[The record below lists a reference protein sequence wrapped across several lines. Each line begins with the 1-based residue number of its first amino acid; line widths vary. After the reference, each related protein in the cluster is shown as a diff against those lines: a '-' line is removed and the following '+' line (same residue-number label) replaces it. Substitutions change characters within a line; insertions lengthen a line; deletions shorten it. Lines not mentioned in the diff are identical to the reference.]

1 MNWEPESKNV
11 AILKAFG
18 DYRDFVMR
26 IATLHAG
33 TRLVEQLDFSAL
45 APTTNLPLSDNFPEG
60 MTTVRTIAQLT
71 DSIRTGEYGQLAV
84 GLAVIQLCTA
94 FEIFFDN
101 AAAAYGI
108 SVTSSDAFY
117 VTHNT
122 TAIKLGN
129 KALMQI
135 RKIHN
140 THGMKSPIGTDDT
153 LIKLAAIIEA
163 RNCFTHS
170 GGIVS
175 TQKEKIG

>member
-1 MNWEPESKNV
+1 
-11 AILKAFG
+11 
-18 DYRDFVMR
+18 
-26 IATLHAG
+26 
-33 TRLVEQLDFSAL
+33 
-45 APTTNLPLSDNFPEG
+45 